1 MAERA
6 DRHRRRGL
14 IERPILQWRLL
25 RRPADTDR
33 PSEFSDPYPGDPD
46 PPGSGRLLAA
56 LLAPPTDP
64 RLDRTADRI
73 GSFIALLAVFMTLW
87 SAIFQWAEGQLTP
100 RDTLLLWASVPLT
113 LVTACCARLNLRRN
127 RSARPAL
134 LVHTLVCF
142 LQLIITM
149 PLWQAGPGQPVPP
162 PAFTVELGAAAAW
175 ACLSIPVA
183 IADIIITGVIV
194 VVSMHGSSQDL
205 STVGGATVLALL
217 GAVFTFS
224 WQAIVAVVAT
234 SRRAGE
240 ASWRSS
246 ANLVAARE
254 AEAASN
260 HWDGLIHDCV
270 LNALGAAARLPPEAQ
285 PSDPADPA
293 GQHNDRLHNDRLHH
307 DQLER
312 SVRALA
318 CDALSALHR
327 SGGSDGHGDVAA
339 QLAGCAATLGLHV
352 EWDVTGTPPPAIRDQ
367 IVRAGKEALTNVAR
381 HSGTTRARVV
391 GRFNDHRASLEIQ
404 DGGRGFDPGQVPEAR
419 RGLRTSIVE
428 AMRARGGRAEVRSA
442 PGRGTTVSLT
452 WQTPDIAELN
462 YSQLRFFGPVV
473 GLLVLLL
480 IVMLVLGISHTGDVA
495 VPGLQIAC
503 TALMVGATIAAM
515 AWPRLHRW
523 MLVTIPGVVIAC
535 QVAMLTNLQQR
546 TAGVWEEW
554 FLGFGLGMYS
564 ALAWRTGSGIWLR
577 VSLLSWPVVTVIAAL
592 FAGADPVIML
602 VSHAPA
608 FMWPTIIAMAAA
620 WASNSLYGSL
630 ATIRSSRD
638 AALDATR
645 LQARAEASRR
655 EADRRLATI
664 EGAPMDMLV
673 HLAAGEPITDEVRR
687 ECRLLE
693 ASTRDLLVAP
703 FVVSTAMS
711 LCFRAARE
719 RDAIVSITG
728 TDTVQTDAPCTGA
741 AEAFRQVCVILA
753 DAAGPG
759 ARLTCRWHPRSA
771 ISRATVALSRIE
783 DGDGAGGDEAGRD
796 RPDSADS
803 WRDTAVIGG
812 GPVARL
818 QRLRTSARA
827 DVDIMDEGPDIL
839 TTIS

>member
-6 DRHRRRGL
+6 DGHRSRGL
-14 IERPILQWRLL
+14 VERPILQWRLL
-25 RRPADTDR
+25 RRSADSDA
-33 PSEFSDPYPGDPD
+33 PSQFSDPCPADPD
-46 PPGSGRLLAA
+46 PPGSGRRLVA

-64 RLDRTADRI
+64 QLDRTADRI
-73 GSFIALLAVFMTLW
+73 GSFIALLAVLMTLW
-87 SAIFQWAEGQLTP
+87 SAIFQWADGQLTP
-100 RDTLLLWASVPLT
+100 RDTLLLWASVPAT
-113 LVTACCARLNLRRN
+113 LATACCARLNVRRN

-142 LQLIITM
+142 LQLIIAL
-149 PLWQAGPGQPVPP
+149 PLWQPGPSQPVPP
-162 PAFTVELGAAAAW
+162 PVFTVELGAAAAW
-175 ACLSIPVA
+175 VCLSIPVA
-183 IADIIITGVIV
+183 IADILITGVIV
-194 VVSMHGSSQDL
+194 VVSAPGNGHDL
-205 STVGGATVLALL
+205 STLGGAAVLALV
-217 GAVFTFS
+217 GAVFTFT

-240 ASWRSS
+240 TSWRSS

-270 LNALGAAARLPPEAQ
+270 LNALGAAARLPPEPQ
-285 PSDPADPA
+285 PPKPQSPGPADPS
-293 GQHNDRLHNDRLHH
+293 GRHDDRQSH
-307 DQLER
+307 DELER

-327 SGGSDGHGDVAA
+327 SGGRDGHGDVAE

-352 EWDVTGTPPPAIRDQ
+352 EWDVIGTPPPAIRDQ
-367 IVRAGKEALTNVAR
+367 IVRAGREALTNVAR

-391 GRFNDHRASLEIQ
+391 GRFNDHRASLEIR
-404 DGGRGFDPGQVPEAR
+404 DEGRGFDPGQVPESR
-419 RGLRTSIVE
+419 RGMRTSVIG

-442 PGRGTTVSLT
+442 PGRGTTVSLS
-452 WQTPDIAELN
+452 WQAPDIDELN
-462 YSQLRFFGPVV
+462 YSQLRFFGPVI

-480 IVMLVLGISHTGDVA
+480 IVMLALGISHTGDVD

-503 TALMVGATIAAM
+503 TVLMVGATIVAM

-523 MLVTIPGVVIAC
+523 MLVAIPGVVIAC
-535 QVAMLTNLQQR
+535 QIAMLTNLQQR
-546 TAGVWEEW
+546 PAGAWQEW
-554 FLGFGLGMYS
+554 FLGFGLGMYA

-577 VSLLSWPVVTVIAAL
+577 VSLLSWPVVTVVAAL
-592 FAGADPVIML
+592 FAGVNPVIVL
-602 VSHAPA
+602 VGRAPA
-608 FMWPTIIAMAAA
+608 FMWPAIMAMAAA
-620 WASNSLYGSL
+620 WAANSLYGSL

-638 AALDATR
+638 AALDAAR

-664 EGAPMDMLV
+664 EGAPMEMLV

-703 FVVSTAMS
+703 FVVNTAMS
-711 LCFRAARE
+711 LRFRAARE
-719 RDAIVSITG
+719 RDAVVSITG
-728 TDTVQTDAPCTGA
+728 TDTVQTDPPCTGA

-771 ISRATVALSRIE
+771 VSRATVALSRIGA
-783 DGDGAGGDEAGRD
+783 DRVGDGCVE
-796 RPDSADS
+796 
-803 WRDTAVIGG
+803 TAAIGG
-812 GPVARL
+812 GPVTRL
-818 QRLRTSARA
+818 QRLRTSVRA

-839 TTIS
+839 TTIT